1 MRRRL
6 IFHAEYDEK
15 FDYLDIPEVI
25 DKARFKGEIVV
36 NPLGRKEWRYHDGVF
51 EDFITG
57 DEMDQVGESFTP
69 FGGHNYLYNFGVN
82 GPLLSLFRLV
92 QDPSVAGHEEVIA
105 QKKALYSRVQ
115 GSLDE
120 VQAVLYYME
129 VSKDINILLF
139 KAAEAGET
147 PFWKRV
153 FYYNKFLKISSRL
166 LAPQIAESKWL
177 APVLFLGKWFAF
189 GLKRTLVLWGLGVV
203 FLEGLH
209 AKYEGRY
216 NGWSVITY
224 ASYGTLF
231 HEFYADPK
239 LRALNALRTGHGLVV
254 DAGVGFGLY
263 EAVTSFY
270 NDPAPFLEASKK
282 TGVHHGAH
290 HISILL
296 GMILNA
302 YSR

>member
-15 FDYLDIPEVI
+15 FDYQETVEVV
-25 DKARFKGEIVV
+25 DKARYLGEIVV
-36 NPLGRKEWRYHDGVF
+36 TPLGQKEWRYHDKIL

-57 DEMDQVGESFTP
+57 DEQDQVGESFTP
-69 FGGHNYLYNFGVN
+69 FGGHNYLYNFAVK
-82 GPLLSLFRLV
+82 GPLMSVFRLLF
-92 QDPSVAGHEEVIA
+92 DPSLAGHEEVV
-105 QKKALYSRVQ
+105 ALRDATYSRIQ
-115 GSLDE
+115 GPQDE
-120 VQAVLYYME
+120 VQTILYYLQT
-129 VSKDINILLF
+129 SKDINVLLF
-139 KAAEAGET
+139 KACEG

-153 FYYNKFLKISSRL
+153 FYYHRFLEISSGL
-166 LAPQIAESKWL
+166 LKSQIAESKWL

-189 GLKRTLVLWGLGVV
+189 GIKRTLILWGIGIV

-209 AKYEGRY
+209 VKYRGAF
-216 NGWSVITY
+216 NGWSVISY

-254 DAGVGFGLY
+254 DAGACFGLY
-263 EAVTSFY
+263 QAVTSFY

-282 TGVHHGAH
+282 TGIHHGAH